1 MARLED
7 LQIGSQK
14 KEERDMTDVIICLKI
29 SNSQVQAAVAEY
41 RREDGLIVGDFKF
54 KLSRQTSAAMRA
66 RLKYTATITQYIISP
81 TRNPYPRP
89 SIPPSP

>member
-1 MARLED
+1 MLSYVLRYQTAR
-7 LQIGSQK
+7 
-14 KEERDMTDVIICLKI
+14 
-29 SNSQVQAAVAEY
+29 VQAAAAEY

-66 RLKYTATITQYIISP
+66 RLKYTATIILNTQYIISP